1 VTEIDVSYNPVIE
14 WSYENQSRCPYKIGP
29 PHSCRRTAAAICGSV
44 RSSPGVRWYCDLYD
58 RKVTK
63 TLVAGSRFLVT
74 EKEAYE
80 GLQVQLELWEETHAL
95 STTNCI
101 TCGNNVQ
108 GADINMAEY
117 VSAIYNLARVTKCL
131 SSKFSKAIDTMPYF
145 KSLFPKGTSAALLQC
160 YMVRQL
166 PFCILAPV
174 LAEARAH
181 SLHVPFW
188 RPCLQYFFIFFNDEL
203 RRAVGGAAVPAPSLL
218 APVASPV
225 LAALCLLWRLLCRLL
240 CFQAPVA
247 GCKTQDGDPSTRE
260 QVPTRSPSPLFPRRA
275 APPP

>member
-1 VTEIDVSYNPVIE
+1 
-14 WSYENQSRCPYKIGP
+14 
-29 PHSCRRTAAAICGSV
+29 
-44 RSSPGVRWYCDLYD
+44 LYD

-74 EKEAYE
+74 EKEAHE

-174 LAEARAH
+174 LAEARVAF
-181 SLHVPFW
+181 LARALLAPV
-188 RPCLQYFFIFFNDEL
+188 LAVFFFYFFNDEL
-203 RRAVGGAAVPAPSLL
+203 RRAVGGAAVPGA
-218 APVASPV
+218 
-225 LAALCLLWRLLCRLL
+225 R
-240 CFQAPVA
+240 
-247 GCKTQDGDPSTRE
+247 G
-260 QVPTRSPSPLFPRRA
+260 
-275 APPP
+275 